1 MASLLDACS
10 PPLIRPVIAN
20 PTAGSG
26 LKWVGRAFRGFR
38 RVSAAGGRI
47 GRMSAPEGITAIR
60 ASERRDLPTRSF
72 DRAVARFPRPTAGRS
87 RGVEGGRPRTEPD

>member
-10 PPLIRPVIAN
+10 PPLIRTVIAN

-26 LKWVGRAFRGFR
+26 LKWVVRAFRGFR

-60 ASERRDLPTRSF
+60 ASDLGARGH
-72 DRAVARFPRPTAGRS
+72 AVPLTSLSPQITTCEAELESYGPQVGRYAL
-87 RGVEGGRPRTEPD
+87 

>member
-1 MASLLDACS
+1 MASLLDAVFA
-10 PPLIRPVIAN
+10 PLIRTVIAD

-47 GRMSAPEGITAIR
+47 GRMSAPEGVTGIR
-60 ASERRDLPTRSF
+60 ASDLG
-72 DRAVARFPRPTAGRS
+72 ARS
-87 RGVEGGRPRTEPD
+87 RCSPHIIVSTDNDMRS